1 MFEIVT
7 RRRAFEEQNPGIVLN
22 LLQGP
27 GVPLNM
33 TFVEQVEAI
42 LDGQNFKI
50 FLGIK
55 KIMTKCWKRNVEE
68 RLSAAQGLKL

>member
-1 MFEIVT
+1 MFEIIT
-7 RRRAFEEQNPGIVLN
+7 RRRAFEGQNPEIILN
-22 LLQGP
+22 LLKGS
-27 GVPLNM
+27 GVTPNM
-33 TFVEQVEAI
+33 TFVEQVGAI
-42 LDGQNFKI
+42 LDGQDFKI